1 MFLLLGSIKA
11 QNFTQF
17 SFSHKLGNYY
27 NPSLIALDGHTKA
40 KLLHR
45 SQWVN
50 YNYTTEVNPRP
61 LTQLVTLEH
70 PISFFSKS
78 ISSEKNEAL
87 GLSILNDNIGIVNQI
102 NLQLALAKKIKLSE
116 TKGIGF
122 GLSLGL
128 LSQRIKVSDFTSVES
143 NDPTIQ
149 ELINSNTLIEPSL
162 SAGFQYYGSKNN
174 FGLAFNNLLSSDT
187 KGYILSQKTLFF
199 NFKTHFILSPTLEL
213 FPLINLISDFKNH
226 SYIIGVNSRIT
237 ILQTYLDFN
246 LLARQAVSQS
256 QKNVW
261 SFGNND
267 VIVQLGFPEI
277 PQLPIGLYYSFD
289 YVSLGVA
296 AKSNVSHELMLSY
309 QLGKKKKYEGKE
321 LFSPRYKYN

>member
-1 MFLLLGSIKA
+1 MFPFLGSIKA
-11 QNFTQF
+11 QNPTQF
-17 SFSHKLGNYY
+17 SFSHRLGNYY
-27 NPSLIALDGHTKA
+27 NPSLLSPSGHTKV
-40 KLLHR
+40 KFLHR
-45 SQWVN
+45 SQWAN
-50 YNYTTEVNPRP
+50 YQYQTEINPRP
-61 LTQLVTLEH
+61 LTQLVTLER

-78 ISSEKNEAL
+78 INSQKNEAF

-102 NLQLALAKKIKLSE
+102 NIQLALAKKIKLSE

-122 GLSLGL
+122 GLSMGA
-128 LSQRIKVSDFTSVES
+128 LSQRIKVSDFTSVEL

-162 SAGFQYYGSKNN
+162 STGFQYYGTKNN

-187 KGYILSQKTLFF
+187 KGYILSQKTLYF
-199 NFKTHFILSPTLEL
+199 NFKSHFILSPTVEL
-213 FPLINLISDFKNH
+213 FPLVNLISDFKTH
-226 SYIIGVNSRIT
+226 SYIIGVNVRFT
-237 ILQTYLDFN
+237 VLQTYLDIN
-246 LLARQAVSQS
+246 LLARQAVAQK

-261 SFGNND
+261 SFSNND
-267 VIVQLGFPEI
+267 IILQLGFPQV
-277 PQLPIGLYYSFD
+277 PQLPIGIHYSFD
-289 YVSLGVA
+289 YVSFGIA